1 MSAIAGIVGKKAR
14 PKDVGRMLNEIRHR
28 GPDNS
33 VVRNLPYA
41 TVGCG
46 EINTS
51 YQATFAFSG
60 EQQPFVL
67 MDGDVFN
74 HRPYET
80 TNATFLRSMYEK
92 HGMDCFAKLDGSYAC
107 AVIEQDQTLL
117 VRDPVG
123 SRPLVYGTKDGQLY
137 FASEAKALVDF
148 LPEVKE
154 LPAGHI
160 YSSRDGL
167 KPFALERPH
176 LPEFETPAEAA
187 KALREVMVEAVEKM
201 MADGA
206 AEGVSLSGGLDSSL
220 IAAIAKQF
228 NRKLKVFST
237 TIKRYPGQDLG
248 YAKLMANYLGLEH
261 HIYRITDEDIARIL
275 PRAVW
280 FLESFDE
287 DCISGFIANY
297 YSARMAREH
306 TNCVLV
312 GEGADELFGGY
323 FRELQAVDDP
333 EEKEKVAQKLVA
345 IAYNTALRRLD
356 RGWMSNSVD
365 YRAPFLDAKVVTL
378 SERIPLAMKVYA
390 QDGEQIEKWILREA
404 FRDMLP
410 REISNRPKLRFARG
424 TGVDDL
430 MDQLIASKVGAKDMQ
445 RTPKSSQGV
454 AFTSPKE
461 LHYYRLF
468 RKRFPSGYEGL
479 TVRWD
484 PFK

>member
-1 MSAIAGIVGKKAR
+1 MSALAGIVGKKAR
-14 PKDVGRMLNEIRHR
+14 PKEVSRMLNEIRHR

-33 VVRNLPYA
+33 VIRNLPHA

-51 YQATFAFSG
+51 YQSTFAFSG
-60 EQQPFVL
+60 EMSPFAML
-67 MDGDVFN
+67 DGDVFN
-74 HRPYET
+74 DRPYET
-80 TNATFLRSMYEK
+80 TNVTLLRNMYEK
-92 HGMDCFAKLDGSYAC
+92 DGTNCFSKLDGSYAC
-107 AVIEQDQTLL
+107 VILDEDETIL

-123 SRPLVYGTKDGQLY
+123 ARPLVYGTRDGNLY
-137 FASEAKALVDF
+137 FASEAKALLHY

-154 LPAGHI
+154 LPPGHT
-160 YSSRDGL
+160 YSTRDGL
-167 KPFALERPH
+167 QPFSFEH
-176 LPEFETPAEAA
+176 SQLPDFDTPAEAA
-187 KALREVMVEAVEKM
+187 TALREVMIEAVEKM

-206 AEGVSLSGGLDSSL
+206 VEGVSLSGGLDSSL

-228 NRKLKVFST
+228 NRRLKVFST
-237 TIKRYPGQDLG
+237 TIKRYPSQDLG
-248 YAKLMANYLGLEH
+248 YAKLMANYLGLDH
-261 HIYRITDEDIARIL
+261 YIYRITDEDIARIL

-280 FLESFDE
+280 FMESFDE
-287 DCISGFIANY
+287 DCISGFVANY
-297 YSARMAREH
+297 YAAKLAREH

-333 EEKEKVAQKLVA
+333 EEKEEVARKLLA

-365 YRAPFLDAKVVTL
+365 YRAPFLDGKVVAL

-410 REISNRPKLRFARG
+410 REIAKRPKLRFARG
-424 TGVDDL
+424 SGVDDL
-430 MDQLIASKVGAKDMQ
+430 MDHITASKVSVNDLQ
-445 RTPKSSQGV
+445 RTPKSSQGA

-468 RKRFPSGYEGL
+468 RKHYPAGYECL
-479 TVRWD
+479 TARWD